1 MSLTTPGSSSS
12 NVNLG
17 LVIALPVLAFII
29 ICLGIGSCCYF
40 YIRYRRKRTRQAQHQ
55 DHLYARWNDTTIS
68 TPKQGN
74 FDEQQMYTD
83 YQAFAQMH
91 AAGYG
96 QHGGFGEQYGQ
107 AHEMYGMSGGGKQ
120 VYSQQTE
127 IVPAGYSDG
136 SMPHAIGTDQKHP
149 L

>member
-1 MSLTTPGSSSS
+1 M
-12 NVNLG
+12 
-17 LVIALPVLAFII
+17 
-29 ICLGIGSCCYF
+29 
-40 YIRYRRKRTRQAQHQ
+40 
-55 DHLYARWNDTTIS
+55 S

-74 FDEQQMYTD
+74 FDEQQMYSD

-107 AHEMYGMSGGGKQ
+107 AHEMYGMSGAGGKQ
-120 VYSQQTE
+120 GYQEQTTE
-127 IVPAGYSDG
+127 MIVPAGYTDG
-136 SMPHAIGTDQKHP
+136 QMPHAIGTDQKHP